1 MVMNETHEEVN
12 WSEVSIIDIL
22 KIAVAHEVEAR
33 DYYLHA
39 ADCTGNP
46 HTRDLLLRL
55 SEMEQ
60 GHADQLQ
67 QELND
72 LRIQRD
78 IETAMA
84 D

>member
-1 MVMNETHEEVN
+1 MNESHEEVN

-22 KIAVAHEVEAR
+22 NIAIAHEVEAR
-33 DYYLHA
+33 DYYRHA
-39 ADCTGNP
+39 ADCTGNL
-46 HTRDLLLRL
+46 HTRELLLRL
-55 SEMEQ
+55 SQMEQ

-72 LRIQRD
+72 LLIQRD
-78 IETAMA
+78 METAMA